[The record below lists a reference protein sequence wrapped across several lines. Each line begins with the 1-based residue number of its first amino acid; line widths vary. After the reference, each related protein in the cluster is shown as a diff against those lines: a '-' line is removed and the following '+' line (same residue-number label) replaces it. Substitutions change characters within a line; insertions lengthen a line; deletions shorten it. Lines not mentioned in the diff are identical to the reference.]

1 MKRASGDLLEGSYL
15 CIEIY
20 IKIDYNTHLHIYI
33 YLKVEKLKRMDNV
46 SQRKLKKKQQRE
58 SEYRRRHLCRR
69 WRCQT
74 LVNDTHMT

>member
-1 MKRASGDLLEGSYL
+1 MHRNIYKNLLQYTPTY
-15 CIEIY
+15 IY
-20 IKIDYNTHLHIYI
+20 IWTGE
-33 YLKVEKLKRMDNV
+33 VEKLKRMDNV

-74 LVNDTHMT
+74 LVNDTHKY